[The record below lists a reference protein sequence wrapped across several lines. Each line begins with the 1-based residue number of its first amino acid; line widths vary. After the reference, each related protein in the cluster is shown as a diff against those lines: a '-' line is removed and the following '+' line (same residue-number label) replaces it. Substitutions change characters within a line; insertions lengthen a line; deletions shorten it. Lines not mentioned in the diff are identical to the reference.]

1 MSHLV
6 RLDVGH
12 EVGGAGVSH
21 GHLPLDLVEEVL
33 LTAQEIRVREL
44 YLFLFT
50 LNKHLSSKLSYLF
63 LFTLHKHLC

>member
-1 MSHLV
+1 VSHLV

-12 EVGGAGVSH
+12 EVGGAGVAH

-33 LTAQEIRVREL
+33 LAAQEIRVREL

-50 LNKHLSSKLSYLF
+50 LKKQIS
-63 LFTLHKHLC
+63 

>member
-12 EVGGAGVSH
+12 EVGGAGVAH

-33 LTAQEIRVREL
+33 LPAQEIRVREL

-50 LNKHLSSKLSYLF
+50 LNKQLSWVVNLF
-63 LFTLHKHLC
+63 LFPLNKQLS